1 MSLLSRSN
9 ISSCNFLPLHV
20 GKLLFTDALF
30 ERGAVFRG
38 MFLFASPELH
48 ETGIIRKHWN
58 RATIYAETKR
68 AHEKHSEIRTLECGL
83 IIVVNAMLCVTRK
96 HTNT

>member
-1 MSLLSRSN
+1 M
-9 ISSCNFLPLHV
+9 
-20 GKLLFTDALF
+20 FTDALF